1 MGLYC
6 KKMNYMKVK
15 LLNFLFILIF
25 CFSCTAQ
32 DEDDT
37 DKIITHKV
45 TFNEG
50 LNNAFTDL
58 VFFENQWF
66 LSYRESD
73 RHGLGKDGVVKI
85 LNSVDGLKWNL
96 IKEFSIEGLD
106 LRNASFTINGN
117 KLMAYIH
124 ASKYV
129 NKNLVSFKDFQ
140 SVYNSSSGWQNLED
154 VTLDKK
160 IGYTAKIEGNEGW
173 PWKITWYKGKAYT
186 FAYGLDNFFD
196 FYKSSDGF
204 NFSNTNSTQKFE
216 GAPSET
222 TLKVDKKGVFYAL
235 VRRNSSNGM
244 IGKSSDLGN
253 SWDWFGEIP
262 INNFGGPEF
271 VFYKDGILVSGRESF
286 QLILGYYNLKTNTY
300 KKLMTIKS
308 GGDCSYPGMVIK
320 DGYLW
325 MSYYSA
331 HGNNTG
337 TSIYF
342 SKINLEELNVN

>member
-1 MGLYC
+1 
-6 KKMNYMKVK
+6 MKLK
-15 LLNFLFILIF
+15 LLNFLLVLTF

-37 DKIITHKV
+37 DQILTQRI

-58 VFFENQWF
+58 IFFENQWF

-73 RHGLGKDGVVKI
+73 KHGLGKDGVVKI
-85 LNSVDGLKWNL
+85 LNSTDGVKWNL

-129 NKNLVSFKDFQ
+129 NRNLVAFSDYKTT
-140 SVYNSSSGWQNLED
+140 YNKTEGWHNLED
-154 VTLDKK
+154 VVLSKK
-160 IGYTAKIEGNEGW
+160 NGYTAKISGNEAW
-173 PWKITWYKGKAYT
+173 PWKITWYEGKAYT
-186 FAYGLDNFFD
+186 FAYGLDNLFE
-196 FYKSSDGF
+196 FYKSTDGLNF
-204 NFSNTNSTQKFE
+204 NISNSIQKIE
-216 GAPSET
+216 GDPSET
-222 TLKVDKKGVFYAL
+222 SIKVDNTGAFYAL
-235 VRRNSSNGM
+235 VRRNFSNGM
-244 IGKSSDLGN
+244 IGKSTDLGN
-253 SWDWFGEIP
+253 SWNWFGSIP
-262 INNFGGPEF
+262 INDFGGPEF
-271 VFYKDGILVSGRESF
+271 VFYKDGLLVSGRESF
-286 QLILGYYNLKTNTY
+286 KLILGYYNLKTNTY

-308 GGDCSYPGMVIK
+308 SGDCSYPGMATK
-320 DGYLW
+320 EGYLW

-337 TSIYF
+337 TSIYL
-342 SKINLEELNVN
+342 SKINLEKLNLN

>member
-1 MGLYC
+1 
-6 KKMNYMKVK
+6 MKLK
-15 LLNFLFILIF
+15 LLNFLLVLTF

-37 DKIITHKV
+37 DKIITQRI

-58 VFFENQWF
+58 IFFENQWF

-85 LNSVDGLKWNL
+85 LNSTDGVKWDL

-106 LRNASFTINGN
+106 LRNASFTINKN
-117 KLMAYIH
+117 KLMAYVH

-129 NKNLVSFKDFQ
+129 NKNLVAFTDYK
-140 SVYNSSSGWQNLED
+140 SVFNGNTGGWQNLED
-154 VTLDKK
+154 VVLDKK
-160 IGYTAKIEGNEGW
+160 IGYTAKITGNEAW
-173 PWKITWYKGKAYT
+173 PWKITWYKNKAYT
-186 FAYGLDNFFD
+186 FAYGLDGLFD
-196 FYKSSDGF
+196 FYKSSDGSNF
-204 NFSNTNSTQKFE
+204 NITNSAQKLD
-216 GAPSET
+216 GDPSET
-222 TLKVDKKGVFYAL
+222 SMKVDSTGTFYAV

-244 IGKSSDLGN
+244 IGKSTDSGN
-253 SWDWFGEIP
+253 SWDWFGTIP
-262 INNFGGPEF
+262 VVDFGGPEF
-271 VFYKDGILVSGRESF
+271 VFYKDGILVGGRESF
-286 QLILGYYNLKTNTY
+286 KLILSYYNFKTNTY

-308 GGDCSYPGMVIK
+308 SGDCSYPGMVIK

-331 HGNNTG
+331 HGNKIG
-337 TSIYF
+337 TSIYL
-342 SKINLEELNVN
+342 SKINLAKLNLN

>member
-1 MGLYC
+1 
-6 KKMNYMKVK
+6 MKVR
-15 LLNFLFILIF
+15 LLHFLFILIF

-37 DKIITHKV
+37 DKIITQKV

-73 RHGLGKDGVVKI
+73 KHGLGKDGVVKI
-85 LNSVDGLKWNL
+85 LNSADGLKWNL

-124 ASKYV
+124 GSKYV
-129 NKNLVSFKDFQ
+129 NKELVAFRDYK
-140 SVYNSSSGWQNLED
+140 SVYSNEGWQNLEN
-154 VTLDKK
+154 VILDKK
-160 IGYTAKIEGNEGW
+160 IGYTAKIAGNEAW

-186 FAYGLDNFFD
+186 FAYGLDNLFD
-196 FYKSSDGF
+196 LYTSLDGLQF
-204 NFSNTNSTQKFE
+204 KNENLVENIE
-216 GAPSET
+216 GEPSET
-222 TLKVDKKGVFYAL
+222 TLKVDNNGVFYAL
-235 VRRNSSNGM
+235 VRRNFSNGM
-244 IGKSSDLGN
+244 IGKSTDLGK
-253 SWDWFGEIP
+253 SWEWFGEVP

-271 VFYKDGILVSGRESF
+271 VFYKDGVLVSGRESHK
-286 QLILGYYNLKTNTY
+286 LILGYYNLKTNSY
-300 KKLMTIKS
+300 KKLMTIES
-308 GGDCSYPGMVIK
+308 SGDCSYPGMIIK

-342 SKINLEELNVN
+342 SKISLEKLSIN